1 MSMRTP
7 LRTVAPLAIALL
19 IGCDDPSGAGGG
31 GPVVT
36 LQSPIAGTRFSGG
49 DVIDVRASAV
59 DGEGAAL
66 AAAEL
71 SWWAELHHE
80 THTHP
85 FLPVAEGGQ
94 GQATIPRVGH
104 LETNIFYRFYARAID
119 AEGRADTAY
128 VDIEPQL
135 TVLNITTQPERL
147 VVLVDGQ
154 PRDTPLALPSV
165 VGMEHVVGVP
175 PEQNHGPFA
184 YAFASWAHGGPATQR
199 LTPSEEP
206 LDLIVSLEAIG
217 PANIMPTVQ
226 FTSPA
231 SGAHVRTGVPVPLMA
246 TASDEDGGVARVD
259 FLEDAQVVAT
269 ATTEPWTAMWTPSA
283 LGERRLRARATDT
296 RYGSTVSDEVRVVV
310 QGTGSGDI
318 TAPVAA
324 LTAPAPGTTG
334 LTGSMLASA
343 TATDDIGVAAVEFEL
358 DGILVGMDG
367 QAPYEALIASTD
379 AHASGAH
386 VVRARAR
393 DAAGNVSPWASA
405 PVTFG
410 GGVALPQ
417 GFTRTSFVEGFN
429 GILTAIALA
438 PDGRMFVCEQ
448 TGRLRVVKDGAL
460 LAEPFVHLAVN
471 ADGERGL
478 LGVALDP
485 SFASNGFVYVYHTTY
500 EGGLHNRVTRF
511 SATGDIAA
519 SGSAR
524 VIVDLPALSAAAN
537 HNGGAMQFG
546 PDGKLYIAVG
556 DNTNGAQ
563 APSLERVFGKILRFN
578 ADGSIPTDNP
588 FYAQTT
594 GLNRAIWAKGL
605 RNPYTFGFQ
614 PGTGRMHINDVGEN
628 EWEEIN
634 LGRAGADY
642 GWPATEGPT
651 TDARYDAPILAYRHS
666 GEPPLFNGYS
676 VVGAAFYNPSTAMFG
691 TPYVGD
697 YFFADYVSGWI
708 YRMESDG
715 SNDAYA
721 FAQTGANPVNLLVGE
736 DGSLYVLLNSRIDR
750 ITR

>member
-1 MSMRTP
+1 MQTHARTFA
-7 LRTVAPLAIALL
+7 VAALALVIAC
-19 IGCDDPSGAGGG
+19 GDPSGAGGG
-31 GPVVT
+31 GPIVT
-36 LQSPIAGTRFSGG
+36 LHSPVPGTRFSGG
-49 DVIDVRASAV
+49 DVIEVRASAT
-59 DGEGAAL
+59 DAAGAPL
-66 AAAEL
+66 AGVEF
-71 SWWAELHHE
+71 SWWADLHHD

-85 FLPVAEGGQ
+85 FRPAAEGAQ

-104 LETNIFYRFYARAID
+104 LETNIFYRFYARALD

-128 VDIEPQL
+128 VDMEPRL
-135 TVLNITTQPERL
+135 TVLNITTEPAQL

-154 PRDTPLALPSV
+154 PRATPLALPSV
-165 VGMEHVVGVP
+165 VGMEHTVGVP

-184 YAFASWAHGGPATQR
+184 YAFARWAHGGPATQR
-199 LTPSEEP
+199 VTSPDEP
-206 LDLIVSLEAIG
+206 LALTVSLEAIG

-231 SGAHVRTGVPVPLMA
+231 SGAHVRTGVPVPLTA
-246 TASDEDGGVARVD
+246 TASDADGSIVRVD
-259 FLEDAQVVAT
+259 FLDDTQVIGT
-269 ATTEPWTAMWTPSA
+269 ATTEPWAVLWTPTT
-283 LGERRLRARATDT
+283 LGQRRLRAQATDT
-296 RYGSTVSDEVRVVV
+296 RYGSTLSDEVRVVV
-310 QGTGSGDI
+310 QGAGAGDI
-318 TAPVAA
+318 TAPVAT
-324 LTAPAPGTTG
+324 LTAPAPGSTG
-334 LTGSMLASA
+334 LTGSVLATA
-343 TATDDIGVAAVEFEL
+343 TATDDIGVSSVEFEL
-358 DGILVGMDG
+358 DGILAGIDAE
-367 QAPYEALIASTD
+367 APYDVLIASTA

-410 GGVALPQ
+410 GDVALPA
-417 GFTRTSFVEGFN
+417 GFTRTPFVEGFN
-429 GILTAIALA
+429 GILTAIAFA
-438 PDGRMFVCEQ
+438 PDGRMFVAEQ
-448 TGRLRVVKDGAL
+448 TGQLRVVKNGVL
-460 LAEPFVHLAVN
+460 LAEPFVALTVN

-485 SFASNGFVYVYHTTY
+485 SFAANGYVYVYHTTP

-511 SATGDIAA
+511 TA
-519 SGSAR
+519 SGDVAAAGSAQ
-524 VIVDLPALSAAAN
+524 VIVDLPTLSAAAN

-546 PDGKLYIAVG
+546 PDGKLYVAVG

-578 ADGSIPTDNP
+578 ADGTIPADNP
-588 FYAQTT
+588 FYTQTA

-651 TDARYDAPILAYRHS
+651 TDVRYDAPLLAYRHS
-666 GEPPLFNGYS
+666 GGPPLFNGYS
-676 VVGAAFYNPSTAMFG
+676 VVGAAFYNPSTPMFG

-697 YFFADYVSGWI
+697 YFFADYVSGWV

-721 FAQTGANPVNLLVGE
+721 FAQTGENPVNLIVGA